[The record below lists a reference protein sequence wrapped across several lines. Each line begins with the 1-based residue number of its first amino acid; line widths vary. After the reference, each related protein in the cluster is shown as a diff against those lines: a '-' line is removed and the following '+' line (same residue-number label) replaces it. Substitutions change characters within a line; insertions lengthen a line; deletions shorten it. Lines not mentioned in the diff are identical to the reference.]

1 MITRLQLKE
10 SEARYSMR
18 VIKRP
23 VDGAVVA
30 CLHGPVESVGEN
42 PVLTIDMLETLGN
55 GFIFLHK
62 YDTSKKSQQVII
74 KSLYFRN
81 Y

>member
-1 MITRLQLKE
+1 MIARLELKE
-10 SEARYSMR
+10 SEARYSLR

-23 VDGAVVA
+23 VDGAVAA
-30 CLHGPVESVGEN
+30 CLHGPAESAGEN

-55 GFIFLHK
+55 GFIFLQK
-62 YDTSKKSQQVII
+62 YDTSKQSKLVMI
-74 KSLYFRN
+74 KPLYFRH